1 MFLLRFNKR
10 QIDCEFRELTFY
22 TGNKYFSVMCF
33 NHLINE
39 IQSEAE
45 SESSVPVV
53 AFLILGTSLLT

>member
-39 IQSEAE
+39 IQSE
-45 SESSVPVV
+45 SETGSTIPAVT
-53 AFLILGTSLLT
+53 LNG